1 MSVRISKDRPDPEG
15 QRDLILTMIFEL
27 VESFLPENDKAMP
40 PDAEHRVADIHRQ
53 ISYALQ
59 IQPEG

>member
-1 MSVRISKDRPDPEG
+1 MSVQFSKDRPDPHG

-27 VESFLPENDKAMP
+27 VESLLPDDDKAMP
-40 PDAEHRVADIHRQ
+40 PDAEHRVANIHRQ

-59 IQPEG
+59 IQPED